1 MTEPMKLPVFWRRPK
16 NQPDWQTSHW
26 RISQM
31 LATTML
37 AITLAGCAD
46 PDTHTTVRPTGDL
59 SLSSGTLSQK
69 AKREQ
74 QLAILKI
81 RDQTL
86 DQLFK
91 LKPSARAEFDQAAG
105 YGVFEING
113 LNTVLVETPGR
124 GVILDKKNHAAYMQ
138 LARTDID
145 PSAEFKPYRQV
156 LIFHDPAVL
165 SRFIASG
172 SPSTNASSDSSI
184 TIYRLDI
191 TGVSTQTDWTAR
203 YSRDPDLN

>member
-1 MTEPMKLPVFWRRPK
+1 
-16 NQPDWQTSHW
+16 
-26 RISQM
+26 
-31 LATTML
+31 ML
-37 AITLAGCAD
+37 AIALAGCAD
-46 PDTHTTVRPTGDL
+46 NDTLHATARPTTDL

-91 LKPSARAEFDQAAG
+91 LNPSARTEFDQAAG
-105 YGVFEING
+105 YGVFDING
-113 LNTVLVETPGR
+113 LNAVLVEAHGR
-124 GVILDKKNHAAYMQ
+124 GVVLDKKNRAAYMQ
-138 LARTDID
+138 LTRTDID
-145 PSAEFKPYRQV
+145 LGAELKPYRQV
-156 LIFHDPAVL
+156 LIFNDPATL

-172 SPSTNASSDSSI
+172 SSPTNASSDSNI

-191 TGVSTQTDWTAR
+191 TGVSTQVDWAAR
-203 YSRDPDLN
+203 YFRDPDLN